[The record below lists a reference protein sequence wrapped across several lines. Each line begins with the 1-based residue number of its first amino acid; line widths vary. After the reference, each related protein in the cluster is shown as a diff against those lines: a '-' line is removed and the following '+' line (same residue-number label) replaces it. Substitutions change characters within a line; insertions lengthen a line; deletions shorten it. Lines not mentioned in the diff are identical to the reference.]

1 MSAEERQEAI
11 KKLILH
17 ANVSDQKQLV
27 QLLKEKHGIQTNQ
40 AVVSR
45 DLHKLNIVKKI
56 RNGQL
61 AYEIASIDVKQEILK
76 LAVLDVVHNE
86 SMILIKTYPGIADF
100 VGDFLDQCNDLD
112 ILGCLSGENTI
123 FVTPKS
129 TKTIKQTYTSLCKRL
144 YFK

>member
-1 MSAEERQEAI
+1 MSTEKRQDAI
-11 KKLILH
+11 KELILH
-17 ANVSDQKQLV
+17 HHVSDQMQLV
-27 QLLKEKHGIQTNQ
+27 QLLKEKYGIQTNQ

-45 DLHKLNIVKKI
+45 DLHKLNIVKKL
-56 RNGQL
+56 RKGQL
-61 AYEIASIDVKQEILK
+61 TYEIASLDVKQEILK
-76 LAVLDVVHNE
+76 LAVLDIVHNE

-100 VGDFLDQCNDLD
+100 VGDFLDQCTDLD

-129 TKTIKQTYTSLCKRL
+129 TKTIHQSYQNLCKRL

>member
-1 MSAEERQEAI
+1 MTTEERQEAI
-11 KKLILH
+11 KELILH
-17 ANVSDQKQLV
+17 THVSDQMQLV
-27 QLLKEKHGIQTNQ
+27 QLLKEKYGIQTNQ

-45 DLHKLNIVKKI
+45 DLHKLNIVKKL
-56 RNGQL
+56 RKGEL
-61 AYEIASIDVKQEILK
+61 AYEIASLDVKQEILK
-76 LAVLDVVHNE
+76 LAVLDIVHNE

-100 VGDFLDQCNDLD
+100 VGDFLDQCLDLD

-129 TKTIKQTYTSLCKRL
+129 TKTIHQTYLNLCKRL

>member
-1 MSAEERQEAI
+1 MSADKRQEAI
-11 KKLILH
+11 KELILQS
-17 ANVSDQKQLV
+17 NVSDQKQLV
-27 QLLKEKHGIQTNQ
+27 QLLKDQYGIQSNQ

-45 DLHKLNIVKKI
+45 DLHKLNIVKKL
-56 RNGQL
+56 RKGQL
-61 AYEIASIDVKQEILK
+61 VYEIPSHDVKQEILK

-100 VGDFLDQCNDLD
+100 VGDFLDQCQDLD

-129 TKTIKQTYTSLCKRL
+129 IKTIKDTHKALCKRL